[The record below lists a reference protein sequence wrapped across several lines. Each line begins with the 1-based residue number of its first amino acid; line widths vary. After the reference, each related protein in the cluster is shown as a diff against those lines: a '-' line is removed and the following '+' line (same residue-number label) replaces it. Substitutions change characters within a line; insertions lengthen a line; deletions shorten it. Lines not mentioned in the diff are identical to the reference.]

1 MKWVNI
7 YICSEA
13 ATRSVHTTQ
22 KMKFP
27 IKGFFS
33 KCDQIR
39 SFLRI
44 CSQIL
49 KKSLIENFIFCA
61 VSLSKDAFGNFPKFT
76 GKHLC
81 QSVLFNE
88 VEGLSLQRHMFFSC
102 EFGKSSKNTFFTE
115 HLRATASVCFSQVY
129 EKLKSCLGIVTFIFL
144 CSCVNV

>member
-88 VEGLSLQRHMFFSC
+88 VEGLSLQRHMFFPVNFAKVLRTPFLQSTSGRLLL
-102 EFGKSSKNTFFTE
+102 FVSHRYTKS
-115 HLRATASVCFSQVY
+115 
-129 EKLKSCLGIVTFIFL
+129 
-144 CSCVNV
+144 